1 MSFTS
6 TSSPSYRPL
15 SSIVSNRFQ
24 SISEIWSSEQAER
37 VRAKVRNCP
46 KNCWMVGTASPVMHK
61 YISRPMKWALT
72 NKLRVMRGLEPC
84 LDKKWE
90 DVGQDPTQ
98 GDLKPRK

>member
-1 MSFTS
+1 
-6 TSSPSYRPL
+6 
-15 SSIVSNRFQ
+15 
-24 SISEIWSSEQAER
+24 
-37 VRAKVRNCP
+37 
-46 KNCWMVGTASPVMHK
+46 MHK